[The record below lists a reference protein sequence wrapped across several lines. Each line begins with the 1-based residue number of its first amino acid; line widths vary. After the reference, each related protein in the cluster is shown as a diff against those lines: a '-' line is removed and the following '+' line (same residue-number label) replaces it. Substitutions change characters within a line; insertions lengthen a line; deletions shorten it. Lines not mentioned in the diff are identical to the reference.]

1 MTMAKQIH
9 INLSEKA
16 QKELEELKE
25 KMNLASISD
34 VIRSSIS
41 LTKYLEMEKEQGNEV
56 VIRDK
61 KNNKDKVLV
70 TL

>member
-1 MTMAKQIH
+1 MAKQIH
-9 INLSEKA
+9 INLSDKA
-16 QKELEELKE
+16 QKELEELKQQ
-25 KMNLASISD
+25 MNLSSVSD

-41 LTKYLEMEKEQGNEV
+41 LVKYLEMEKEQGNEV
-56 VIRDK
+56 IIRDK

>member
-1 MTMAKQIH
+1 MAKQIH
-9 INLSEKA
+9 INLSDKA
-16 QKELEELKE
+16 QKELEDLRQQ
-25 KMNLASISD
+25 MNLSSISD

-41 LTKYLEMEKEQGNEV
+41 LAKYLEMEKEQGNEV
-56 VIRDK
+56 IIRDK

>member
-1 MTMAKQIH
+1 MAKQIH

>member
-1 MTMAKQIH
+1 MAKQIH
-9 INLSEKA
+9 INFSEKA
-16 QKELEELKE
+16 QKELEELRT
-25 KMNLASISD
+25 KMNLTSISD

-41 LTKYLEMEKEQGNEV
+41 LAKYLEMEKEQGNEI

-61 KNNKDKVLV
+61 KNNRDKVLV